1 MRITDVETLILRLPE
16 TLDVGDSS
24 QDLLIVRVHTDTGL
38 VGIGEADTSPE
49 VGRAVIDAPLSHEV
63 CRGLRGVVVGRDPFD
78 RGALWREMY
87 SATMFYGRGG
97 AAAQAISAIDLA
109 LWDLMGKETG
119 RPAYQLLGG
128 AVRPRVRAY
137 ASVLM
142 PDEPAE
148 AEALVHGLVADG
160 FGAVKL
166 GWGGLGRDLRT
177 DEALVE
183 AAIRGAGG
191 AARGAAAGDG
201 SASGTAPAD
210 IMIDTASHTWRHDFR
225 YVERLAHVLA
235 NLGVY
240 WLEDPFAPDDYASY
254 ARLRVPGLR
263 IAAGEEECTPAGFE
277 RLLGTGGIDVVQPD
291 PSRACGLTGCVRVA
305 ERADSLGI
313 ALAPHAWSSPLVR
326 AAALH
331 LCAAMPN
338 TLMLEFSRNPSPFE
352 RVFDTGMQRS
362 GGFVSPVDRPGL
374 GVEFDMDAA
383 REFMVTG

>member
-24 QDLLIVRVHTDTGL
+24 QDLLVVRVHTDTGL
-38 VGIGEADTSPE
+38 IGIGEADTSPE
-49 VGRAVIDAPLSHEV
+49 VGRAVIDAPLSHQV

-87 SATMFYGRGG
+87 GATMFYGRGG

-109 LWDLMGKETG
+109 LWDLAGKETG
-119 RPAYQLLGG
+119 RPVYQLLGG
-128 AVRPRVRAY
+128 AMRPQVRAY

-148 AEALVHGLVADG
+148 AEALVRSLVAEG

-166 GWGGLGRDLRT
+166 GWGGLGRDLPT
-177 DEALVE
+177 DEALVA
-183 AAIRGAGG
+183 AAIRGAAANGG
-191 AARGAAAGDG
+191 ASGAV
-201 SASGTAPAD
+201 PAD
-210 IMIDTASHTWRHDFR
+210 IMIDTAGHSWRHDFR
-225 YVERLAHVLA
+225 YVERLAMILA
-235 NLGVY
+235 ELGVF
-240 WLEDPFAPDDYASY
+240 WLEDPFPPDDYASY

-291 PSRACGLTGCVRVA
+291 PSRAGGLTGCVRVA

-326 AAALH
+326 ASALH

-338 TLMLEFSRNPSPFE
+338 ALMLEFSRNPSPFE
-352 RVFDTGMQRS
+352 RVFDTGMARI
-362 GGFVSPVDRPGL
+362 GGIVAPVDRPGL

-383 REFMVTG
+383 REFLVTG

>member
-24 QDLLIVRVHTDTGL
+24 QDLLVVRVHTDTGL

-49 VGRAVIDAPLSHEV
+49 VGRAVIHAPLSHEV
-63 CRGLRGVVVGRDPFD
+63 CRGLRDVVVGRDPFD

-87 SATMFYGRGG
+87 TATMFYGRGG

-109 LWDLMGKETG
+109 LWDLMGRETG
-119 RPAYQLLGG
+119 RPVYQLLGG
-128 AVRPRVRAY
+128 AARPDVRAY

-142 PDEPAE
+142 PDDPSE
-148 AEALVHGLVADG
+148 AEALVRRLVADG

-177 DEALVE
+177 DGALVE
-183 AAIRGAGG
+183 AAV
-191 AARGAAAGDG
+191 RGAAAV
-201 SASGTAPAD
+201 SGQIPAD

-225 YVERLAHVLA
+225 YVERLAIILA
-235 NLGVY
+235 ELGVY

-254 ARLRVPGLR
+254 ARLRVPRLR

-291 PSRACGLTGCVRVA
+291 PSRAGGLTGCVRAA
-305 ERADSLGI
+305 ERADALGI

-331 LCAAMPN
+331 LCVAMPN
-338 TLMLEFSRNPSPFE
+338 TLMLEFSQNPSPFE
-352 RVFDTGMQRS
+352 RIFDTGMKRS
-362 GGFVSPVDRPGL
+362 GGFVAPVQRPGL
-374 GVEFDMDAA
+374 GVEFDMEAA
-383 REFMVTG
+383 REFLV